1 MIIMVWRGCSM
12 RSIKVCA
19 AMAMIAVSFCAAA
32 ASAQTA
38 KPPAQDAMKATQK
51 FDPKD
56 ITGIWMQVGGRAFKD
71 YPLTPEYAAILKK
84 RKDDEAAGKPFNI
97 AGDTCLPAG
106 LVGSMTTGAYPIEI
120 FYQTGGKE
128 ILFEKEIIGALYHVY
143 LNRAHKSEDDLR
155 PLFYGDS
162 VGHWEGNTL
171 VVDTISL
178 GASQAFDLLTPHSD
192 ALHAVQRL
200 TRTAYDTLQD
210 QITVDDAKALQHP
223 ISATVTFKLHPDW
236 EIEEYEC
243 TNERFVRDSQGY
255 EKIVPSA
262 GSPADK

>member
-1 MIIMVWRGCSM
+1 MSFV
-12 RSIKVCA
+12 KACA
-19 AMAMIAVSFCAAA
+19 TAALIAASCFTVA
-32 ASAQTA
+32 ASAQAAEPNTPA
-38 KPPAQDAMKATQK
+38 KSSKPQK

-56 ITGIWMQVGGRAFKD
+56 ITGIWMQVGGRAFKE

-143 LNRAHKSEDDLR
+143 LNRPHKSEDDLR

-192 ALHAVQRL
+192 ALHAVQRF
-200 TRTAYDTLQD
+200 TRVAYDTLQD
-210 QITVDDAKALQHP
+210 QITVDDSKALQHP

-243 TNERFVRDSQGY
+243 TNERFVRDDQGY
-255 EKIVPSA
+255 EKIVLSA
-262 GSPADK
+262 STPAAK